1 MGVYPEGVVVERERG
16 MRKGLIAVAVLLV
29 LGVLLWW
36 WQRPQPLP
44 VQLWTVARGPV
55 EALVANSRA
64 GTLKAC
70 RRSQLSFNL
79 GAPVAERLVAEG
91 ERVLA
96 GQVLMRLRQDDQQAR
111 VAEAEARLAVQRNAR
126 VRQCAQ
132 AELDAREVQRLLTL
146 AERRLAAAEL
156 LDRSRTQARL
166 SALSC
171 EAAAAQIAETEASL
185 ALQRALLDQKTLRA
199 PFAGIVAEIN
209 GEVGEFVT
217 PSPPGIPTPP
227 AVDLIDDSCL
237 YVEAPIDEVDAARVH
252 LGLPV
257 RISLDAFRGQ
267 TFAGTVTRIAPFV
280 RDLEK
285 QARTVDIEV
294 RFAEPPEGIALLT
307 GYSADVEVLV
317 ELRADVLRV
326 PSESLLEGR
335 QVLRYDAE
343 RGVLRA
349 VTVDTGLANW
359 RWTEIRAGLAEG
371 ERILPNLEQE
381 GVGDGVAVTPQDTG
395 PAP

>member
-1 MGVYPEGVVVERERG
+1 
-16 MRKGLIAVAVLLV
+16 MRKGFIAALLLLT
-29 LGVLLWW
+29 LGALLWW

-44 VQLWTVARGPV
+44 VTLRSVQRGVV
-55 EALVANSRA
+55 ESLVANSRA

-91 ERVLA
+91 ARVKA

-111 VAEAEARLAVQRNAR
+111 YAEAEARLLLQRNAR
-126 VRQCAQ
+126 MRQCTQ
-132 AELDAREVQRLLTL
+132 AELDEREVSRLRGL

-156 LDRSRTQARL
+156 LDRTRTQAQL
-166 SALSC
+166 SALQC
-171 EAAAAQIAETEASL
+171 EAAAAQITEAEAAL

-237 YVEAPIDEVDAARVH
+237 YVEAPIDEVEAARVA
-252 LGLPV
+252 LGMPV

-267 TFAGTVTRIAPFV
+267 HFAGTVSRIAPFV
-280 RDLEK
+280 RELEK

-294 RFAEPPEGIALLT
+294 RFADPAPGIDLLT
-307 GYSADVEVLV
+307 GYSADVEILL
-317 ELRADVLRV
+317 EQREGVLRI
-326 PSESLLEGR
+326 PSESLLDGR
-335 QVLRYDAE
+335 QVLRYDPGTGE
-343 RGVLRA
+343 LRA
-349 VTVDTGLANW
+349 VEVQTGLANW
-359 RWTEIRAGLAEG
+359 RWTEVRGGLEEG
-371 ERILPNLEQE
+371 ARILVSLEQE
-381 GVGDGVAVTPQDTG
+381 GLGDGVAVIPQDEEG
-395 PAP
+395 AQ

>member
-1 MGVYPEGVVVERERG
+1 
-16 MRKGLIAVAVLLV
+16 MRKGLIAAALLLT
-29 LGVLLWW
+29 LGALLWW

-44 VQLWTVARGPV
+44 VTLLTVQRGPV
-55 EALVANSRA
+55 ESLVANSRA

-79 GAPVAERLVAEG
+79 GAPVAERLVTEG
-91 ERVLA
+91 ERVQA

-111 VAEAEARLAVQRNAR
+111 LAEAEARLLLQRNAR

-132 AELDAREVQRLLTL
+132 AELDGREVARLRRL
-146 AERRLAAAEL
+146 AERRLAAADL
-156 LDRSRTQARL
+156 LDRAQTQARL
-166 SALSC
+166 SALQC
-171 EAAAAQIAETEASL
+171 EAAAAQVAEAEAAV

-237 YVEAPIDEVDAARVH
+237 YVEAPIDEVEAARVT
-252 LGLPV
+252 LGMPV

-267 TFAGTVTRIAPFV
+267 SFVGTVSRIAPFV
-280 RDLEK
+280 RELEK

-294 RFAEPPEGIALLT
+294 RFRAPPPQLALLT
-307 GYSADVEVLV
+307 GYSADVEILL
-317 ELRADVLRV
+317 EQREGVLRI
-326 PSESLLEGR
+326 PSESLLDGR
-335 QVLRYDAE
+335 RVLRYDTAS
-343 RGVLRA
+343 GVLRA
-349 VTVDTGLANW
+349 VEVQTGLANW
-359 RWTEIRAGLAEG
+359 RWTEVRAGLEEG
-371 ERILPNLEQE
+371 ARILASLEQE
-381 GVGDGVAVTPQDTG
+381 GLGDGVAVTPRNG
-395 PAP
+395 APPP

>member
-1 MGVYPEGVVVERERG
+1 
-16 MRKGLIAVAVLLV
+16 MRKGLIAAALLLT
-29 LGVLLWW
+29 LGALLWW

-44 VQLWTVARGPV
+44 VVLLTVQRGPV
-55 EALVANSRA
+55 ESLVANSRA

-79 GAPVAERLVAEG
+79 GAPVAERLVTEG
-91 ERVLA
+91 ERVQA

-111 VAEAEARLAVQRNAR
+111 LAEAEARLLLQRNAR

-132 AELDAREVQRLLTL
+132 AELDGREVARLRRL
-146 AERRLAAAEL
+146 AERRLAAADL
-156 LDRSRTQARL
+156 LDRAQTQARL
-166 SALSC
+166 SALQC
-171 EAAAAQIAETEASL
+171 EVTAAQVAEAEAAV

-237 YVEAPIDEVDAARVH
+237 YVEAPIDEVEAARVT
-252 LGLPV
+252 LGMPV

-267 TFAGTVTRIAPFV
+267 SFVGTVSRIAPFV
-280 RDLEK
+280 RELEK

-294 RFAEPPEGIALLT
+294 RFRAPPPQLALLT
-307 GYSADVEVLV
+307 GYSADVEILL
-317 ELRADVLRV
+317 EQREGVLRI
-326 PSESLLEGR
+326 PSESLLDGR
-335 QVLRYDAE
+335 RVLRYDTAS
-343 RGVLRA
+343 GVLRA
-349 VTVDTGLANW
+349 VEVQTGLANW
-359 RWTEIRAGLAEG
+359 RWTEVRAGLEEG
-371 ERILPNLEQE
+371 ARILASLEQE
-381 GVGDGVAVTPQDTG
+381 GLGDGVAVTPRNG
-395 PAP
+395 APPP